1 MRTATTKSRDVSTP
15 SEVPPKVSML
25 RRVAAALGPGVITGA
40 ADDDPSG
47 IATYSI
53 VGAQFG
59 TRFLW
64 TAPVLW
70 PLMAAV
76 QMMCARIGLVTG
88 QGLAGALRQKYPRSL
103 LATAAG
109 ALFIANTINVGADL
123 GGMADA
129 AHLLTGVPAFLWVLA
144 FGIGIAVA
152 TIRLRYAAIAHTL
165 KWLALVLAV
174 YVVAAFDVH
183 PDWGAVL
190 RSTVVPSMP
199 HGREAWAAIVAILG
213 TTISPYLF
221 FWQASQEVEEEKEA
235 GQPTLKA
242 RRGATATQIVD
253 RKIDIGLGTLFSNVA
268 MFFIIVTTAS
278 TLHAH
283 GQTRLGTSADVAA
296 ALVPLAGRSA
306 MLLYTIGIVGTGLL
320 AIPTLAGSA
329 AYAFAETFNWRQGMD
344 ERFTRAR
351 AFYAVILASITIG
364 ILMDFLGVSAVR
376 ALYWTAVINGLLAP
390 FLLLGILHAA
400 TDRKLMRGQ
409 PSSWLG
415 RVVVGATTVA
425 MFLAGLAM
433 FVM

>member
-1 MRTATTKSRDVSTP
+1 MSVP
-15 SEVPPKVSML
+15 SNAPVKLSAL
-25 RRVAAALGPGVITGA
+25 RRIGAALGPGVITGA

-53 VGAQFG
+53 AGAQFG
-59 TRFLW
+59 TKFLW

-88 QGLAGALRQKYPRSL
+88 QGLVGALREKYPRWL

-129 AHLLTGVPAFLWVLA
+129 AHLLTGVPSFVWVLA
-144 FGIGIAVA
+144 CGSGITIA
-152 TIRLRYAAIAHTL
+152 TIRLKYATIANTL
-165 KWLALVLAV
+165 KWLALVLVV
-174 YVVAAFDVH
+174 YAVAAVDVH

-190 RSTVVPSMP
+190 RATVVPNLP
-199 HGREAWAAIVAILG
+199 HDRDAWATLVAILG

-235 GQPTLKA
+235 GELTIKA
-242 RRGATATQIVD
+242 RQGATATQIGD
-253 RKIDIGLGTLFSNVA
+253 RQIDIGLGTLFSNIA
-268 MFFIIVTTAS
+268 MFFMIVTTAS

-283 GQTRLGTSADVAA
+283 GQTHLATSADVAA
-296 ALVPLAGRSA
+296 ALRPLAGRFA

-329 AYAFAETFNWRQGMD
+329 AYAFAETFNWRQGID
-344 ERFTRAR
+344 EKPARAR
-351 AFYAVILASITIG
+351 AFYAVIGVSIALG
-364 ILMDFLGVSAVR
+364 VAMDFAGISAVK

-390 FLLLGILHAA
+390 FLMVGILHAA
-400 TDRKLMRGQ
+400 SDRKLMRGQ

-415 RVVVGATTVA
+415 LLVVGATTVA
-425 MFLAGLAM
+425 MFAAGVAM
-433 FVM
+433 FVV

>member
-1 MRTATTKSRDVSTP
+1 MSAPRKKPR
-15 SEVPPKVSML
+15 KVSFL
-25 RRVAAALGPGVITGA
+25 RRIAAALGPGVITGA

-53 VGAQFG
+53 AGAQFG
-59 TRFLW
+59 TKLLW

-88 QGLAGALRQKYPRSL
+88 QGLAGALRQKYPRWL

-129 AHLLTGVPAFLWVLA
+129 VHLLTGVPAFVSVLIC
-144 FGIGIAVA
+144 GIGITIA
-152 TIRLRYAAIAHTL
+152 TIRLRYASIANTL
-165 KWLALVLAV
+165 KWLALILAV
-174 YVVAAFDVH
+174 YVVAAIDVR

-190 RSTVVPSMP
+190 RATVVPKLP
-199 HGREAWAAIVAILG
+199 HGREAWATLVAILG

-221 FWQASQEVEEEKEA
+221 FWQASQEVEEEKAA
-235 GQPTLKA
+235 GHFTLRA
-242 RRGATATQIVD
+242 RQRATATEIVD
-253 RKIDIGLGTLFSNVA
+253 RKIDIGLGTLFSNIA

-283 GQTRLGTSADVAA
+283 GQTKLATSADVAA
-296 ALVPLAGRSA
+296 ALRPLAGRFA
-306 MLLYTIGIVGTGLL
+306 MLLYTIGIVGTGVL

-344 ERFTRAR
+344 EKLTRAR
-351 AFYAVILASITIG
+351 AFYAAIG
-364 ILMDFLGVSAVR
+364 ISIAIGVAMDFVGISAVK

-390 FLLLGILHAA
+390 FLMIGILHAA
-400 TDRKLMRGQ
+400 SDRKLMRGQ

-415 RVVVGATTVA
+415 RVVVGVTT
-425 MFLAGLAM
+425 LAM
-433 FVM
+433 FAAGIAMFVV